1 MRDPHVSQ
9 KQFVMACPE
18 LIVWDCENFLRFSS
32 PRMYLT
38 AEDATM
44 NADVNAEAVIFRQSV
59 QWQTKTS
66 IRPGAVVGW
75 SIC

>member
-1 MRDPHVSQ
+1 
-9 KQFVMACPE
+9 
-18 LIVWDCENFLRFSS
+18 
-32 PRMYLT
+32 
-38 AEDATM
+38 
-44 NADVNAEAVIFRQSV
+44 VIFRQSV

>member
-1 MRDPHVSQ
+1 MMVPHVLQ
-9 KQFVMACPE
+9 KQFVMASPE
-18 LIVWDCENFLRFSS
+18 LIVWDCENFLRLSS
-32 PRMYLT
+32 PRMHLT